1 MLGTARIFHNTRFLY
16 AFVFRFFF
24 FFVISI
30 RYFEMIV
37 NDKNVKNTHICLVDR
52 KSKILNFILTHFWHE
67 SVFRLKTDCVLLL
80 LWCCFFCGR
89 NCFYDILL
97 AYPYSI
103 EFGRFTMELGF
114 VESIKFFIRMSYKKK
129 INHLLR

>member
-24 FFVISI
+24 FLVISI

-80 LWCCFFCGR
+80 LWCCFFVGA
-89 NCFYDILL
+89 I
-97 AYPYSI
+97 A
-103 EFGRFTMELGF
+103 FTTFCLHIHIPSNL
-114 VESIKFFIRMSYKKK
+114 VD
-129 INHLLR
+129 LRWNWDSSNQ